1 MNNIYKIAED
11 VLSKP
16 FIQGENDCNILALRV
31 LDEVAGTEWVKVA
44 KYKTLKAGYKQLK
57 SLGYTYTIDI
67 IKEYADEVTHAID
80 GDIWVDNEDNH
91 TLALVMSDRLV
102 RVNSEHDGF
111 TLSHKNNKG
120 TYYRIRK

>member
-1 MNNIYKIAED
+1 MSVYKIAED

-31 LDEVAGTEWVKVA
+31 LDEIAGTEWVKVA

-67 IKEYADEVTHAID
+67 IKEYANEVTHAID
-80 GDIWVDNEDNH
+80 GDIWVANEDNH

-102 RVNSEHDGF
+102 RVNENHDGF
-111 TLSHKNNKG
+111 TLTKKNNDGK
-120 TYYRIRK
+120 YYRIRK